1 MMNRTSAPPRGP
13 RNSSSSTRGGGRVG
27 GGGITKR
34 RAGPIRVDKDG
45 DLDMDT
51 TTGANGRKGGK
62 GAIGGSVPTG
72 PRGHGR
78 GGARNTGRGGGRLDV
93 TRNPQAILRG
103 MGSQSQQANVLVTL
117 WIKGL
122 KGSKAASNSDQGL
135 SSLVSFLERKATA
148 LDSKSK
154 RSIRVKKSHK
164 KGDVVVISVAPE
176 DAASI
181 MKLDGFAF
189 AGSTIG
195 VQDSEPSKTS
205 EKAESEEARL
215 TREKIQGVLAARY
228 DPNLKLLNLSALGQ
242 DEQLKQMG
250 MFEDNTLVS
259 KLFPVLMVIC
269 DKLFTT
275 PQAKKD
281 AIVSVTL
288 TDNSLADLSNVTS
301 LASTFP
307 DLKNLDL
314 SRNQF
319 ADLESLKLW
328 RWKFRHLENLVLSG
342 NPIETL
348 VPDYATDIVRWFPEL
363 QQLSGVQVRSVAQV
377 HADLEAIKSPFPIA
391 SPSFRDVAQVGENFV
406 RQFFGAYD
414 NDRNALLTNFYDAE
428 SSFSLSVN
436 MSAVRDRDHSL
447 PVPPWAAYNKFN
459 RNLVKYTHLSTRLS
473 RKSTGSQEIQATW
486 NDLPKTIHPE
496 IATRPELYLVEC
508 QPLPGLPDPSGQSAA
523 GVDGLLIDVHGEF
536 EENIPNFEGK
546 ALRSFSRY
554 FILGPGGPNGPP
566 IRVLSDMLA
575 LRAWSPLAQTTAVQG
590 PQPVPV
596 LPNVPQVPIVDA
608 SLTPEQQQKICAE
621 KLSAETGMNLQYSAM
636 CLAETGWNLE
646 QAYIAFQANK
656 ANLPAEAYQKP

>member
-13 RNSSSSTRGGGRVG
+13 RNSSSSARGGGRVR

-34 RAGPIRVDKDG
+34 QAGPIRVDKDG

-51 TTGANGRKGGK
+51 TTGANVRKGGK
-62 GAIGGSVPTG
+62 GAIGGSVPSG

-93 TRNPQAILRG
+93 ARNPQAILRG

-135 SSLVSFLERKATA
+135 SSLVSFIERKATT
-148 LDSKSK
+148 LDSRSK
-154 RSIRVKKSHK
+154 RAVRVKKSHK
-164 KGDVVVISVAPE
+164 KGDIVVISVTPE
-176 DAASI
+176 DAATI

-205 EKAESEEARL
+205 EQKEESEEARS
-215 TREKIQGVLAARY
+215 TREKIQAVLAARY
-228 DPNLKLLNLSALGQ
+228 DTSLKLLNLSALGQ
-242 DEQLKQMG
+242 DEQLRQMG
-250 MFEDNTLVS
+250 IFQDDTLVP

-275 PQAKKD
+275 RQAKKD
-281 AIVSVTL
+281 AIVSITL
-288 TDNSLADLSNVTS
+288 TDNYLADLSNVTS

-319 ADLESLKLW
+319 ANLESLKLW

-348 VPDYATDIVRWFPEL
+348 VPDYTTEIVRWYPEL

-377 HADLEAIKSPFPIA
+377 VADLEAIKTPFPIA
-391 SPSFRDVAQVGENFV
+391 SPSFRDVGQVAENFV
-406 RQFFGAYD
+406 KHFFGAYD
-414 NDRNALLTNFYDAE
+414 KDRTALLTNFYDTGSA
-428 SSFSLSVN
+428 FSLMVN
-436 MSAVRDRDHSL
+436 MSAVRDRDHSMH
-447 PVPPWAAYNKFN
+447 VPPWAAYNKSN
-459 RNLVKYTHLSTRLS
+459 RNFVKYTHLSTRIS
-473 RKSTGSQEIQATW
+473 RQSTGIQEIQEMW
-486 NDLPKTIHPE
+486 SDLPKTLHPD
-496 IATRPELYLVEC
+496 IATRPDLYLVEC
-508 QPLPGLPDPSGQSAA
+508 QPIPGLPDLSGQSAA

-536 EENIPNFEGK
+536 EEDVANFEGK
-546 ALRSFSRY
+546 ALRSFSRH

-566 IRVLSDMLA
+566 IRVVSDMLC
-575 LRAWSPLAQTTAVQG
+575 LRARGPLPQSAEVTAPPRG
-590 PQPVPV
+590 
-596 LPNVPQVPIVDA
+596 PIVSPFFDT
-608 SLTPEQQQKICAE
+608 LPTGEELNKIRAE
-621 KLSAETGMNLQYSAM
+621 KLSAETGMNLQYSAL
-636 CLAETGWNLE
+636 CLEETGWDLE
-646 QAYIAFQANK
+646 NAYVAFQANR
-656 ANLPAEAYQKP
+656 ANLPAEAFQKP

>member
-13 RNSSSSTRGGGRVG
+13 RNSSSSARGGRVG

-34 RAGPIRVDKDG
+34 RGGPIRADKDG

-51 TTGANGRKGGK
+51 TTGANGHKGGK
-62 GAIGGSVPTG
+62 GAIGGSVPSG

-122 KGSKAASNSDQGL
+122 KGSKAASNDDQGL
-135 SSLVSFLERKATA
+135 SSLVTFIERKATT
-148 LDSKSK
+148 LEYRSK
-154 RSIRVKKSHK
+154 RAVRVKKSHK
-164 KGDVVVISVAPE
+164 KGDIVVISVTPE
-176 DAASI
+176 DAATI

-205 EKAESEEARL
+205 EQKEESEEARS
-215 TREKIQGVLAARY
+215 TREKIQAVLAARY
-228 DPNLKLLNLSALGQ
+228 DTNLKLLNLSALGQ
-242 DEQLKQMG
+242 DEQLRQMG
-250 MFEDNTLVS
+250 IFQDDTLVP

-275 PQAKKD
+275 RQAKKD
-281 AIVSVTL
+281 AIVSITL
-288 TDNSLADLSNVTS
+288 TDNYLTDLSNVTS

-319 ADLESLKLW
+319 ANLESLKLW

-348 VPDYATDIVRWFPEL
+348 VPDYTTEIVRWYPEL

-377 HADLEAIKSPFPIA
+377 VADLEAIKTPFPIA
-391 SPSFRDVAQVGENFV
+391 SPSFRDVGQVAENFV
-406 RQFFGAYD
+406 KHFFGAYD
-414 NDRNALLTNFYDAE
+414 KDRNALLTNFYDTGSA
-428 SSFSLSVN
+428 FSLMVN
-436 MSAVRDRDHSL
+436 LSSVRDRDHPM
-447 PVPPWAAYNKFN
+447 PVPSWVAYNKSN
-459 RNLVKYTHLSTRLS
+459 RNFVKYTHLSTRIS
-473 RKSTGSQEIQATW
+473 RQSTGIQEIQEMW
-486 NDLPKTIHPE
+486 SDLPKTLHPD
-496 IATRPELYLVEC
+496 IATRPDLYLVEC
-508 QPLPGLPDPSGQSAA
+508 QPISGLPDLSGQSAA

-536 EENIPNFEGK
+536 EEDVANFEGK

-566 IRVLSDMLA
+566 IRVISDMLC
-575 LRAWSPLAQTTAVQG
+575 LRAWGPL
-590 PQPVPV
+590 PQIAEAIAPPKG
-596 LPNVPQVPIVDA
+596 PIVSPFYDT
-608 SLTPEQQQKICAE
+608 LPTGEVLNKIRAE
-621 KLSAETGMNLQYSAM
+621 KLSAETGMNLQYSAL
-636 CLAETGWNLE
+636 CLEETGWDLE
-646 QAYIAFQANK
+646 NAYVAFQANR
-656 ANLPAEAYQKP
+656 ANLPAEAFQKP